1 MKPFKVE
8 FTRFLVE
15 KGSLKAFELDS
26 VRISVRKMLL
36 IAFEINFDLFPVRQ
50 SSLKVFEVEFDRFLV
65 RKSNHLFQP
74 KKKVKKINFLY
85 LTVPQGE
92 AQARP
97 TNTMG
102 AMFRSEE
109 MALCQMFIQPEAA
122 YTSLSEL
129 GEIGAVQFRDVRFLL
144 FFFSKSPT
152 LGLI

>member
-26 VRISVRKMLL
+26 VRISLRKMLL

-74 KKKVKKINFLY
+74 KKKLKKSIFFILQY
-85 LTVPQGE
+85 PK
-92 AQARP
+92 ARP
-97 TNTMG
+97 RHVQPTPWV
-102 AMFRSEE
+102 
-109 MALCQMFIQPEAA
+109 LCSAVRKWRYA
-122 YTSLSEL
+122 KCSSSLRRRTRLSLSW
-129 GEIGAVQFRDVRFLL
+129 V
-144 FFFSKSPT
+144 KSVPFNSVM
-152 LGLI
+152 